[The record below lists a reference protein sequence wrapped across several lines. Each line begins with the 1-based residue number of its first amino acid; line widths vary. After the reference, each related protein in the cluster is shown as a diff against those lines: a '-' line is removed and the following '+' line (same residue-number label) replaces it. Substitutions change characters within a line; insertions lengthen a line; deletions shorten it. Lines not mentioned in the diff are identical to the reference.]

1 MRILLIFFLT
11 FGKFAFADIN
21 AANKFTH
28 DLYKDLVGTTKVLND
43 LTIQNCFA
51 PIVKLAYQ
59 NSFDAWIAASVIQFG
74 PIQELGGQISFS
86 FWPTLLIGVALG
98 MTISLLLIHN
108 IKSLEQLF
116 IVIVFSIAGLIILG
130 VITRLISIFYWKKYN
145 WSFSSDLK

>member
-1 MRILLIFFLT
+1 M
-11 FGKFAFADIN
+11 K
-21 AANKFTH
+21 
-28 DLYKDLVGTTKVLND
+28 
-43 LTIQNCFA
+43 
-51 PIVKLAYQ
+51 KLKSNY
-59 NSFDAWIAASVIQFG
+59 SFKEKA
-74 PIQELGGQISFS
+74 LISFS

>member
-1 MRILLIFFLT
+1 MKKI
-11 FGKFAFADIN
+11 KSS
-21 AANKFTH
+21 
-28 DLYKDLVGTTKVLND
+28 Y
-43 LTIQNCFA
+43 
-51 PIVKLAYQ
+51 
-59 NSFDAWIAASVIQFG
+59 SFKERA
-74 PIQELGGQISFS
+74 LISFS

>member
-1 MRILLIFFLT
+1 MK
-11 FGKFAFADIN
+11 KF
-21 AANKFTH
+21 KSS
-28 DLYKDLVGTTKVLND
+28 Y
-43 LTIQNCFA
+43 
-51 PIVKLAYQ
+51 
-59 NSFDAWIAASVIQFG
+59 SFKERA
-74 PIQELGGQISFS
+74 LISFS
-86 FWPTLLIGVALG
+86 FLPTLLIGVALG

>member
-1 MRILLIFFLT
+1 MK
-11 FGKFAFADIN
+11 KF
-21 AANKFTH
+21 KSS
-28 DLYKDLVGTTKVLND
+28 Y
-43 LTIQNCFA
+43 
-51 PIVKLAYQ
+51 
-59 NSFDAWIAASVIQFG
+59 SFKERA
-74 PIQELGGQISFS
+74 LISFS